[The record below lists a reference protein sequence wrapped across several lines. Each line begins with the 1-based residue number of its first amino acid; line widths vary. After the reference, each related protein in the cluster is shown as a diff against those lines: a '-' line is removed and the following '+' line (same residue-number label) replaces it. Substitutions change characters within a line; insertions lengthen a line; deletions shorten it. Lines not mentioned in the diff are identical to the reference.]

1 MKVVPFKGRNRMLL
15 KSPNFVKISL
25 TWNYGGCTHRCINF
39 YYSVYL
45 DVANKF
51 GNVYLALTSN
61 SVFFCLMYFLSVN
74 KFMCFLETQY

>member
-1 MKVVPFKGRNRMLL
+1 MLLPSSQKKKDFEMKVVPFKGRNRMLL

-25 TWNYGGCTHRCINF
+25 TWNYGGCTHRFINF

-61 SVFFCLMYFLSVN
+61 SVFFV
-74 KFMCFLETQY
+74 